1 MLQGRSLLYPGD
13 TPCSVGWKVELVSDE
28 PDHLAEVIS
37 KQNVEGAAW
46 FLLLLIVKCKRKE
59 MAVMRLEA
67 EDFRQPQKPG
77 RGQKA
82 ASLRLFREHGSAS
95 ILSLN
100 SQN

>member
-37 KQNVEGAAW
+37 KHSVEGAAW
-46 FLLLLIVKCKRKE
+46 FLLLLTVKCKRKE
-59 MAVMRLEA
+59 VAVMHLEA
-67 EDFRQPQKPG
+67 EDCPQPQKLKEA
-77 RGQKA
+77 RKD
-82 ASLRLFREHGSAS
+82 LRAFREHGSAT

-100 SQN
+100 